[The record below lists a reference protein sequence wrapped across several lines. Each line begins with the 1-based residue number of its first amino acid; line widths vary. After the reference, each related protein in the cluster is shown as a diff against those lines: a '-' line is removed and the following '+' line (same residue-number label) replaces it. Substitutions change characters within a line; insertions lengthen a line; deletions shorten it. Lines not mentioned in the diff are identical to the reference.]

1 MDNWP
6 LASTIDE
13 EMIKLSFV
21 LKGPLFR
28 AELMKF
34 FIRLNKK
41 KRPHNVKAFS
51 IYNGFLLIVFYAFTY
66 GYSNPFHL

>member
-6 LASTIDE
+6 LELTIDE
-13 EMIKLSFV
+13 VMMKLSFV

-28 AELMKF
+28 TELMKF
-34 FIRLNKK
+34 FIRFKSKK

-51 IYNGFLLIVFYAFTY
+51 IYNGLIAYRNLCLHVWI
-66 GYSNPFHL
+66 